1 MSSMRDVE
9 LLRRRSAG
17 FLSHAR
23 EALQRGEY
31 DLACFFAEQALQ
43 LRLKALLLR
52 MLGVLPRTHGLRELL
67 GILSGA
73 LGEHG
78 RRDLAREVSGLAR
91 DFRSQLRILEEAYV
105 GSRYLAREYAPEDAS
120 ESVDLVGRVC
130 RLIDRVEEEVFR
142 D

>member
-17 FLSHAR
+17 FWSHAR

-73 LGEHG
+73 LEEHG

-91 DFRSQLRILEEAYV
+91 DLRSQLRILEEAYV
-105 GSRYLAREYAPEDAS
+105 GSRYLAREYASEDAS

>member
-1 MSSMRDVE
+1 M
-9 LLRRRSAG
+9 
-17 FLSHAR
+17 SHASSPNR
-23 EALQRGEY
+23 PFSCASRRCYLECWGFY
-31 DLACFFAEQALQ
+31 
-43 LRLKALLLR
+43 
-52 MLGVLPRTHGLRELL
+52 PGLTAPGNSWASCR
-67 GILSGA
+67 GA

-130 RLIDRVEEEVFR
+130 RLIDRSSEEVFC